1 MKTIIETIHGNTRHA
16 APREFAGEAEEFD
29 RDKGIKSNVQ
39 IRLIEIIPL
48 TSLRSTKKTRPRAKR
63 VPSSEAKTD
72 GLQLVKNQSKNYIFL
87 YI

>member
-39 IRLIEIIPL
+39 IRLIEIHP
-48 TSLRSTKKTRPRAKR
+48 PYFA
-63 VPSSEAKTD
+63 
-72 GLQLVKNQSKNYIFL
+72 
-87 YI
+87 